1 MEMKASS
8 PIQIVKKSTYYNM
21 VVTEK
26 VENKI
31 RYICQQL
38 PTVEWS
44 GVLFYTTQGSF
55 KDNNLKVICQD
66 IYLMDVGSAAYTEFN
81 MSPEVINYMT
91 ENPELLDYQSG
102 LIHSHNQMA
111 TFFSNTDVA
120 TLKEEGTDR
129 NHFVS
134 LIVNNEGTYTAA
146 ITRKISITRNVDE
159 KIQYDSFNGEKVTE
173 NSSYVE
179 EDSEFEYFPL
189 KITIEGEKE
198 EIQILKARLEEI
210 KKNKNKTS
218 IKVSPKSKQLSIPY
232 NSPYCYPTTPN
243 HTSPSNNNSNY
254 KVNSP
259 SPYYSIDADDFTN
272 IDYSKVRLSDNLLK
286 ELTLQIITGSIL
298 IPNSSKINM
307 FEWSK
312 NMTALFQ
319 RRFGEDAYGFK
330 LFDTWAENHIEFICW
345 YTEVEE
351 LVMEGY
357 TDDQMASIL
366 AKNLIRELKKLS
378 ANIYINKF
386 INILQKYI
394 V

>member
-1 MEMKASS
+1 MEMKTPS
-8 PIQIVKKSTYYNM
+8 PIQIVKKATYYNM

-55 KDNNLKVICQD
+55 KDDNLKIICQD

-81 MSPEVINYMT
+81 MSPEVISYMT

-102 LIHSHNQMA
+102 LIHSHNQMD
-111 TFFSNTDVA
+111 TFFSGTDVA

-159 KIQYDSFNGEKVTE
+159 EIQYDSFNGEKVTE

-198 EIQILKARLEEI
+198 ENKILKARLEEI

-218 IKVSPKSKQLSIPY
+218 IKISPNSKQLSIPY

-243 HTSPSNNNSNY
+243 HASSSNTTSNY
-254 KVNSP
+254 RVNSP

-272 IDYSKVRLSDNLLK
+272 IDYNKVKLSDKLLK

-319 RRFGEDAYGFK
+319 RRFGEDNYGFK

-351 LVMEGY
+351 LVMAGY
-357 TDDQMASIL
+357 TDDQMASII
-366 AKNLIRELKKLS
+366 AKNLIGELKKLS

>member
-1 MEMKASS
+1 
-8 PIQIVKKSTYYNM
+8 
-21 VVTEK
+21 
-26 VENKI
+26 
-31 RYICQQL
+31 
-38 PTVEWS
+38 
-44 GVLFYTTQGSF
+44 
-55 KDNNLKVICQD
+55 
-66 IYLMDVGSAAYTEFN
+66 MDVGSAAYTEFN
-81 MSPEVINYMT
+81 MSPEVISYMT

-111 TFFSNTDVA
+111 TFFSGTDVA

-159 KIQYDSFNGEKVTE
+159 EIQYDSFNGEKVTE

-198 EIQILKARLEEI
+198 ENKILKARLEEI
-210 KKNKNKTS
+210 KNNKNKTS
-218 IKVSPKSKQLSIPY
+218 IKVSPNSKQLSIPY
-232 NSPYCYPTTPN
+232 NSPYHYPTTPN
-243 HTSPSNNNSNY
+243 HTRPSNTTSNY
-254 KVNSP
+254 KVDSTK
-259 SPYYSIDADDFTN
+259 PYYSIDADDFIN
-272 IDYSKVRLSDNLLK
+272 IDYNKVKLSDKLLK

-319 RRFGEDAYGFK
+319 RRFGEDNYGFK

-351 LVMEGY
+351 LVMAGY

-366 AKNLIRELKKLS
+366 AKNLIGELKKLS
-378 ANIYINKF
+378 TNIYINKF

>member
-1 MEMKASS
+1 METKTPS

-81 MSPEVINYMT
+81 ISPEVISYMT

-111 TFFSNTDVA
+111 TFFSGTDVA

-159 KIQYDSFNGEKVTE
+159 EIQYDSFNGEKVTE

-198 EIQILKARLEEI
+198 ENKILKARLEEI
-210 KKNKNKTS
+210 KNNKIKTS
-218 IKVSPKSKQLSIPY
+218 IKISPNSKQLSIPY
-232 NSPYCYPTTPN
+232 NPPYSHPYTNNYQSNSKLNPYSRVE
-243 HTSPSNNNSNY
+243 TSDQT
-254 KVNSP
+254 
-259 SPYYSIDADDFTN
+259 YSIDADDFTN
-272 IDYSKVRLSDNLLK
+272 IDYNKVKLSDKLLK

-319 RRFGEDAYGFK
+319 RRFGEDNYGFK
-330 LFDTWAENHIEFICW
+330 IFDTWAENHIEFICW

-351 LVMEGY
+351 LVMAGY
-357 TDDQMASIL
+357 TDDQMASII
-366 AKNLIRELKKLS
+366 AKNLIGELKKLS
-378 ANIYINKF
+378 TNIYINKF

>member
-1 MEMKASS
+1 METKTPS

-81 MSPEVINYMT
+81 MSPEVISYMT

-111 TFFSNTDVA
+111 TFFSGTDVA

-159 KIQYDSFNGEKVTE
+159 EIQYDSFNGEKVTE

-198 EIQILKARLEEI
+198 ENKILKARLEEI
-210 KKNKNKTS
+210 KNNKIKTS
-218 IKVSPKSKQLSIPY
+218 IKISPNSKQLSIPY
-232 NSPYCYPTTPN
+232 NPPYSHPYTNNYQSNSKLNPYSRVE
-243 HTSPSNNNSNY
+243 TSDQT
-254 KVNSP
+254 
-259 SPYYSIDADDFTN
+259 YSIDADDFTN
-272 IDYSKVRLSDNLLK
+272 IDYNKVKLSDKLLK

-319 RRFGEDAYGFK
+319 RRFGEDNYGFK
-330 LFDTWAENHIEFICW
+330 IFDTWAENHIEFICW
-345 YTEVEE
+345 HTEVEE
-351 LVMEGY
+351 LVMAGY
-357 TDDQMASIL
+357 TDDQMASII
-366 AKNLIRELKKLS
+366 AKNLIGELKKLS
-378 ANIYINKF
+378 TNIYINKF

>member
-1 MEMKASS
+1 MEMKTPS

-81 MSPEVINYMT
+81 MSPEVISYMT

-111 TFFSNTDVA
+111 TFFSGTDVA

-159 KIQYDSFNGEKVTE
+159 EIQYDSFNGEKVTE

-179 EDSEFEYFPL
+179 EDNEFEYFPL

-198 EIQILKARLEEI
+198 ENKILKARLEEI

-218 IKVSPKSKQLSIPY
+218 IKISPNSKQLSIPY
-232 NSPYCYPTTPN
+232 NPPYCYPTTPN
-243 HTSPSNNNSNY
+243 HTSLSNTTSNY

-259 SPYYSIDADDFTN
+259 SSYYSIDADDFTN
-272 IDYSKVRLSDNLLK
+272 IDYNKVKLSDKLLK

-319 RRFGEDAYGFK
+319 RRFGEDNYGFK
-330 LFDTWAENHIEFICW
+330 IFDTWAENHIEFICW

-351 LVMEGY
+351 LVMAGY
-357 TDDQMASIL
+357 TDDQMASII
-366 AKNLIRELKKLS
+366 AKNLIGELKKLS
-378 ANIYINKF
+378 TNIYINKF

>member
-1 MEMKASS
+1 MEMKTPS

-81 MSPEVINYMT
+81 MSPEVISYMT

-111 TFFSNTDVA
+111 TFFSGTDVA

-159 KIQYDSFNGEKVTE
+159 EIQYDSFNGEKVTE

-198 EIQILKARLEEI
+198 ENKILKARLEEI
-210 KKNKNKTS
+210 KNNKIKTS
-218 IKVSPKSKQLSIPY
+218 IKISPNSKQLSIPY
-232 NSPYCYPTTPN
+232 NPPYSHP
-243 HTSPSNNNSNY
+243 HTNNYQSNSKLN
-254 KVNSP
+254 
-259 SPYYSIDADDFTN
+259 PYSRVETSGQTYSIDADDFIN
-272 IDYSKVRLSDNLLK
+272 IDYNKVKLSDNLLK

-307 FEWSK
+307 FEWSR

-319 RRFGEDAYGFK
+319 RRFGEDNYGFK
-330 LFDTWAENHIEFICW
+330 IFDTWAENHIEFICW

-351 LVMEGY
+351 LVMAGY
-357 TDDQMASIL
+357 TDDQMASII
-366 AKNLIRELKKLS
+366 AKNLIGELKKLS
-378 ANIYINKF
+378 TNIYINKF

>member
-1 MEMKASS
+1 MEMKTPS

-81 MSPEVINYMT
+81 MSPEVISYMT

-111 TFFSNTDVA
+111 TFFSGTDVA

-159 KIQYDSFNGEKVTE
+159 EIQYDSFNGEKITE

-179 EDSEFEYFPL
+179 EDNEFEYFPL

-198 EIQILKARLEEI
+198 ENKILKARLEEI

-218 IKVSPKSKQLSIPY
+218 IKISPNSKQLSIPY
-232 NSPYCYPTTPN
+232 NPPYCYPTTPN
-243 HTSPSNNNSNY
+243 HTSLSNTTSNY

-259 SPYYSIDADDFTN
+259 SSYYSIDADDFTN
-272 IDYSKVRLSDNLLK
+272 IDYNKVKLSDKLLK

-319 RRFGEDAYGFK
+319 RRFGEDNYGFK
-330 LFDTWAENHIEFICW
+330 IFDTWAENHIEFICW

-351 LVMEGY
+351 LVMAGY
-357 TDDQMASIL
+357 TDDQMASII
-366 AKNLIRELKKLS
+366 AKNLIGELKKLS
-378 ANIYINKF
+378 TNIYINKF

>member
-1 MEMKASS
+1 MEMKTPS

-55 KDNNLKVICQD
+55 KDNNLEIICQD

-81 MSPEVINYMT
+81 MSPEVISYMT

-111 TFFSNTDVA
+111 TFFSGTDVA

-146 ITRKISITRNVDE
+146 ITRKIAITRNVDE
-159 KIQYDSFNGEKVTE
+159 EIQYDSFNGEKVTE

-198 EIQILKARLEEI
+198 ENKILKARLEEI
-210 KKNKNKTS
+210 KNNKIKTS
-218 IKVSPKSKQLSIPY
+218 IKISPNSKQLSIPY

-243 HTSPSNNNSNY
+243 NTSLSNTTSNY
-254 KVNSP
+254 KVNSS

-272 IDYSKVRLSDNLLK
+272 IDYNKVKLSDKLLK
-286 ELTLQIITGSIL
+286 ELTLQIVTGSIL

-319 RRFGEDAYGFK
+319 RRFGEDNYGFK
-330 LFDTWAENHIEFICW
+330 IFDTWAENHIEFICW

-351 LVMEGY
+351 LVMAGY
-357 TDDQMASIL
+357 TDDQMASII
-366 AKNLIRELKKLS
+366 AKNIIGELKKLS

>member
-1 MEMKASS
+1 METKTPS

-81 MSPEVINYMT
+81 MSPEVISYMT

-111 TFFSNTDVA
+111 TFFSGTDVA

-159 KIQYDSFNGEKVTE
+159 EIQYDSFNGEKVTE

-198 EIQILKARLEEI
+198 ENKILKARLEEI
-210 KKNKNKTS
+210 KNNKIKTS
-218 IKVSPKSKQLSIPY
+218 IKISPNSKQLSIPY
-232 NSPYCYPTTPN
+232 NPPYSHPYTNNYQSNSKLNPYSRVE
-243 HTSPSNNNSNY
+243 TSGQT
-254 KVNSP
+254 
-259 SPYYSIDADDFTN
+259 YSIDADDFTN
-272 IDYSKVRLSDNLLK
+272 IDYNKVKLSDKLLK

-312 NMTALFQ
+312 NMAALFQ
-319 RRFGEDAYGFK
+319 RRFGEDNYGFK
-330 LFDTWAENHIEFICW
+330 IFDTWAENHIEFICW

-351 LVMEGY
+351 LVMAGY
-357 TDDQMASIL
+357 TDDQMASII
-366 AKNLIRELKKLS
+366 AKNLIGELEKLS

>member
-1 MEMKASS
+1 MEMKAPS

-55 KDNNLKVICQD
+55 KDNNLKVNCQD

-81 MSPEVINYMT
+81 MSPEVISYMT

-111 TFFSNTDVA
+111 TFFSGTDVA

-134 LIVNNEGTYTAA
+134 LIVYNEGTYTAA

-159 KIQYDSFNGEKVTE
+159 EIQYDSFNGEKVTE

-179 EDSEFEYFPL
+179 EDNEFEYFPL

-198 EIQILKARLEEI
+198 ENKILKARLEEI

-218 IKVSPKSKQLSIPY
+218 IKISPNSKQLSIPY
-232 NSPYCYPTTPN
+232 NPPYCYPTTPN
-243 HTSPSNNNSNY
+243 HTSLSNTTSNY

-259 SPYYSIDADDFTN
+259 SSYYSIDADDFTN
-272 IDYSKVRLSDNLLK
+272 IDYNKVKLSDKLLK

-319 RRFGEDAYGFK
+319 RRFGEDNYGFK
-330 LFDTWAENHIEFICW
+330 IFDTWAENHIEFICW

-351 LVMEGY
+351 LVMAGY
-357 TDDQMASIL
+357 TDDQMASII
-366 AKNLIRELKKLS
+366 AKNLIGELKKLS
-378 ANIYINKF
+378 TNIYINKF

>member
-1 MEMKASS
+1 METKIPS

-55 KDNNLKVICQD
+55 KDNNLKIICQD

-81 MSPEVINYMT
+81 MSPEVISYMT

-111 TFFSNTDVA
+111 TFFSGTDVA

-159 KIQYDSFNGEKVTE
+159 EIQYDSFNGEKVTE

-198 EIQILKARLEEI
+198 ENKILKARLEEI
-210 KKNKNKTS
+210 KNNKNKTS
-218 IKVSPKSKQLSIPY
+218 IKVSPNFKQLSIPY
-232 NSPYCYPTTPN
+232 NSPYHYPTTPN
-243 HTSPSNNNSNY
+243 HTRPSNTTSNY
-254 KVNSP
+254 RVNSP

-272 IDYSKVRLSDNLLK
+272 IDYNKVKLSDKLLK

-312 NMTALFQ
+312 NMTTLFQ
-319 RRFGEDAYGFK
+319 RRFGEDNYGFK

-351 LVMEGY
+351 LVMAGY
-357 TDDQMASIL
+357 TDDQMASII
-366 AKNLIRELKKLS
+366 AKNLIGELKKLS

>member
-1 MEMKASS
+1 MEMKTPS

-81 MSPEVINYMT
+81 MSPEVISYMT

-111 TFFSNTDVA
+111 TFFSGTDVA

-159 KIQYDSFNGEKVTE
+159 EIQYDSFNGEKVTE

-179 EDSEFEYFPL
+179 EDNEFEYFPL

-198 EIQILKARLEEI
+198 ENKILKARLEEI

-218 IKVSPKSKQLSIPY
+218 IKISPNSKQLSIPY
-232 NSPYCYPTTPN
+232 NPPYCYPTTPN
-243 HTSPSNNNSNY
+243 HTSPSNTTSNY

-272 IDYSKVRLSDNLLK
+272 IDYNKVKLSDKLLK

-319 RRFGEDAYGFK
+319 RRFGEDNYGFK
-330 LFDTWAENHIEFICW
+330 IFDTWAENHIEFICW

-351 LVMEGY
+351 LVMAGY
-357 TDDQMASIL
+357 TDDQMASII
-366 AKNLIRELKKLS
+366 AKNLIGELKKLS
-378 ANIYINKF
+378 TNIYINKF